1 MAVRSHNLFRVFVLL
16 TTLAVP
22 VSAEDDHP
30 SRHFVST
37 PVGIDAESESESGRV
52 QLTASHAIEGFTEP
66 YADIQLAASELGTLS
81 AIAVEEG
88 DTVKAGHVIASL
100 DDRVLKASLDI
111 AFAAA
116 KAEGELVSAA
126 ANVDMREAE
135 LEKLT
140 ELFGRH
146 HASQQELDRV
156 EGDLKVA
163 KARLKIAQEEAI
175 VRELECE
182 RIRAQ
187 LKQRKVVSPIDG
199 TVVEVMKEK
208 GEFVSPS
215 DPIVARVVQLDPVL
229 VAFSVPASQRKLLTK
244 NQPVLM
250 TVGAVR
256 KVSGRVEFVSPLID
270 ASSGTFRVK
279 IVLPN
284 SDGRWMSGE
293 KSVLHLDSSS
303 IQQATQID
311 RLAKQSE

>member
-1 MAVRSHNLFRVFVLL
+1 MFGTVAFWQRSPIITSDISLVHSRKGVRKMAVRSHNLFRVFVLL
-16 TTLAVP
+16 ATLAVP

-37 PVGIDAESESESGRV
+37 PVGTDAESKSGRV
-52 QLTASHAIEGFTEP
+52 QLAASHAIEGFTEP

-256 KVSGRVEFVSPLID
+256 KVSGRVEFVSPCLLYT
-270 ASSGTFRVK
+270 SPSPR
-279 IVLPN
+279 
-284 SDGRWMSGE
+284 
-293 KSVLHLDSSS
+293 
-303 IQQATQID
+303 D
-311 RLAKQSE
+311 RG

>member
-37 PVGIDAESESESGRV
+37 PVGTDAESKSGRV
-52 QLTASHAIEGFTEP
+52 QLAASHAIEGFTEP

>member
-1 MAVRSHNLFRVFVLL
+1 MAVRSHNLFRAFVLL
-16 TTLAVP
+16 ATLAVP

-37 PVGIDAESESESGRV
+37 PVGTDAESKSDRV

-140 ELFGRH
+140 ELFSRH

-163 KARLKIAQEEAI
+163 KARLKIVQEEAI

-250 TVGAVR
+250 TIGAVR

>member
-16 TTLAVP
+16 ATLAVP

-37 PVGIDAESESESGRV
+37 PVGTDAESKSGRV
-52 QLTASHAIEGFTEP
+52 QLAASHAIEGFTEP

>member
-1 MAVRSHNLFRVFVLL
+1 MAVRSHNLFRAFVLL
-16 TTLAVP
+16 ATLAVP

-37 PVGIDAESESESGRV
+37 PVGTDAESKSDRV

-100 DDRVLKASLDI
+100 DDRVLKASLNI

-163 KARLKIAQEEAI
+163 KARLKIVQEEAI

-250 TVGAVR
+250 TIGAVR